1 MDERIV
7 VCLAVQGPHPADYV
21 KRVNSLVKRASAFGA
36 TMCAS
41 GWEGIAFAFHPD
53 DIDEAV
59 EFARASD
66 ATALIG
72 PFCVGI
78 ARGDWLPLLDPSS
91 AIALGFGPALFR
103 ARAVASLA
111 RPGEVLLHE
120 ELDPS
125 RRFPVVSPT
134 PRTASVPLPIKAVAL
149 AAASFER
156 SDRCIP
162 VRFEQAPFVGRSA
175 ALDVASGEPG
185 TLATLRAA
193 PGVGGTRVLQECAN
207 AASPAATLILHPYG
221 ASVEPLGAL
230 RFTLAREI
238 ALFRS
243 RPVSDASAATLA
255 ALVEGKG
262 ASTEAAAKLLEEWLD
277 GSTPGL
283 LLIDDANDVDASS
296 LEVVAGSLL
305 GASRPFR
312 AVARLDAESP
322 LPAVLAL
329 LAPGPE
335 ITAGPLMPGD
345 MERIASSWLGCPID
359 DDGVRSLIASADGS
373 PLALRE
379 RLADALAR
387 GDIKRAAGTAKTA
400 AGDAPRY
407 EEPALRSAM
416 RARFDLLSPGG
427 KAVLRAVAMLG
438 GDAPN
443 DAVTSLVESAA
454 DVPVDLAD
462 EVRSLVAS
470 GWLEETQPGW
480 LGLPSRSQTRV
491 VLADLHEAR
500 RASWHRAASLSLEMH
515 GTGLTCA
522 EAAWHAAMAGDD
534 RRALRLA
541 GEAARIAREAQLEAA
556 AQALTV
562 LASSPARW
570 TAESGSSPSVAD
582 ASSLLLTIPPTPDQA
597 LAARLV
603 AHGRAAASGDSYVP
617 LDVPEAIRAAEA
629 STQPEIPPAPRPADP
644 AKLSPPT
651 QAVPPAPRPRPAA
664 TGGPRSVP
672 RPKPSTTQQSPSP
685 EPAPAPSSQAIHP
698 ASRESAASLP
708 AIDVDGMA
716 ATLPLVAREALQSGD
731 EHALEQWIA
740 DRMTS
745 GMSPRLIERMRA
757 IAALRGRDPGK
768 AIATLRQ
775 ACVQAR
781 SLGLVER
788 SRSHLALALGLAR
801 IGRLT
806 DALIEGLEALS
817 RAREASDQHAER
829 ACVRFL
835 EQLYAAAGQPP
846 PPFAPRQADEPN
858 R

>member
-7 VCLAVQGPHPADYV
+7 VCLAVQGPHPTDYV
-21 KRVNSLVKRASAFGA
+21 QRVNSLMTRASAFGA
-36 TMCAS
+36 IMCAS
-41 GWEGIAFAFHPD
+41 GWEGIAFAFHRD
-53 DIDEAV
+53 DVDEAV

-66 ATALIG
+66 ATDLIR

-78 ARGDWLPLLDPSS
+78 ARGEWRPLTDHG
-91 AIALGFGPALFR
+91 ATIELGFGPALFR

-111 RPGEVLLHE
+111 RSGEVLLE
-120 ELDPS
+120 EGLDPS
-125 RRFPVVSPT
+125 RRFPVVSPA

-149 AAASFER
+149 AAACFEP
-156 SDRCIP
+156 SDRRVQ

-175 ALDVASGEPG
+175 ALDVAAGDPG

-193 PGVGGTRVLQECAN
+193 PGMGGTRLLQECAH
-207 AASPAATLILHPYG
+207 AAPPAATLVLHPYG

-238 ALFRS
+238 ALFRT

-255 ALVEGKG
+255 ALVEGRG
-262 ASTEAAAKLLEEWLD
+262 ASIEAAAKLLEEWLD

-296 LEVVAGSLL
+296 LEVVACSLL

-322 LPAVLAL
+322 LPAGLAL

-345 MERIASSWLGCPID
+345 MDRIASCWLGCALD
-359 DDGVRSLIASADGS
+359 DNGVRSLVASADGS
-373 PLALRE
+373 PLVLRE
-379 RLADALAR
+379 RLAHALAR
-387 GDIKRAAGTAKTA
+387 GDIEQGAESAKTA
-400 AGDAPRY
+400 AGYAPRRD
-407 EEPALRSAM
+407 EPALQGAI
-416 RARFDLLSPGG
+416 RARFDTLSPGG

-438 GDAPN
+438 GDAL
-443 DAVTSLVESAA
+443 DEAVSSLVESAA

-480 LGLPSRSQTRV
+480 LGLPSRSHARI
-491 VLADLHEAR
+491 VLADLREDR
-500 RASWHRAASLSLEMH
+500 WASWHRAASLSLEMH

-541 GEAARIAREAQLEAA
+541 GEAARIAKEAQLESA

-582 ASSLLLTIPPTPDQA
+582 ASGLLLTVPPTPDQA

-603 AHGRAAASGDSYVP
+603 AHGRAAAAGDSYVP
-617 LDVPEAIRAAEA
+617 IDVPEAIRAAEA
-629 STQPEIPPAPRPADP
+629 ATQPEIPPAPRPADP
-644 AKLSPPT
+644 ARLAPPT
-651 QAVPPAPRPRPAA
+651 QAVPPAPRPCPA
-664 TGGPRSVP
+664 TTDEPRTVP
-672 RPKPSTTQQSPSP
+672 RPKPFRPQQIPTT
-685 EPAPAPSSQAIHP
+685 EPAPAPCSSP
-698 ASRESAASLP
+698 ARPTPQESAASLP
-708 AIDVDGMA
+708 AIDVDRMA
-716 ATLPLVAREALQSGD
+716 TTLPLVAREALQSGD

-740 DRMTS
+740 DLITS
-745 GMSPRLIERMRA
+745 GKSPRLVERMRA

-768 AIATLRQ
+768 AIATLRE

-788 SRSHLALALGLAR
+788 SRSHLALAVGLAHV
-801 IGRLT
+801 GRLT

-829 ACVRFL
+829 ACLRFL
-835 EQLYAAAGQPP
+835 EQLYAAAGQPT
-846 PPFAPRQADEPN
+846 PPFALRRTDEPE